1 MNDAPGDSRSARD
14 PYPAYAAMRS
24 ECPVQAVASGASGRV
39 SYLVTGY
46 AEARQALGDE
56 RLSKDTAA
64 FFAGRD
70 TKRRLHPAVAH
81 TMLASDPPRHTRLRK
96 LVTGAFTSGAVAGIR
111 PFITRLTDELLDR
124 WPVGGTV
131 DLVAGLAVPLPVMVI
146 CELLGVPEA
155 DRPKVR
161 HWSAELFAA
170 GRPDR
175 GDAASHAVA
184 AYMTGLIA
192 SKRLRP
198 GDSLLD
204 RLIAARDGEDR
215 LDEEELVSLAV
226 LLLVAGHETTTHFLG
241 NAALALLRHP
251 PRRNACAPTR
261 TPSRTHWTS
270 CSASTPRS
278 APPPSGSPRKPS
290 PWAKRRSPRASPY
303 SSPSEPP
310 TATRS
315 ASRPRTGS
323 TWTGKRPVISASAT
337 ASTGAS
343 EHRSRKPRPRSPC
356 ARSWS
361 VSRTSGSPY
370 RRTGWPGGRPGSFA
384 GWTLFPSCS
393 ELRCSSRVPRR
404 LSRGRVSPVS
414 GGAASAGPPPCSRRA
429 PLPGRS
435 CPGPP

>member
-251 PRRNACAPTR
+251 AATERL
-261 TPSRTHWTS
+261 
-270 CSASTPRS
+270 
-278 APPPSGSPRKPS
+278 
-290 PWAKRRSPRASPY
+290 RADPDAL
-303 SSPSEPP
+303 PH
-310 TATRS
+310 A
-315 ASRPRTGS
+315 
-323 TWTGKRPVISASAT
+323 
-337 ASTGAS
+337 
-343 EHRSRKPRPRSPC
+343 
-356 ARSWS
+356 
-361 VSRTSGSPY
+361 
-370 RRTGWPGGRPGSFA
+370 
-384 GWTLFPSCS
+384 LD
-393 ELRCSSRVPRR
+393 ELLRFDA
-404 LSRGRVSPVS
+404 PVS
-414 GGAASAGPPPCSRRA
+414 TSTFRFTTETLTLGETEIPAGVPVLVALGAANRDPERFPAPDLLDLDREATGHLSFGHGIHRCVGA
-429 PLPGRS
+429 PLAKAEAEIALRAVLVRFPDIRLAVSADRLAWRQTRLVRGLDAL
-435 CPGPP
+435 PVLL

>member
-70 TKRRLHPAVAH
+70 TERRLHPAVAH

-251 PRRNACAPTR
+251 AATERL
-261 TPSRTHWTS
+261 
-270 CSASTPRS
+270 
-278 APPPSGSPRKPS
+278 
-290 PWAKRRSPRASPY
+290 RADPDAL
-303 SSPSEPP
+303 PH
-310 TATRS
+310 A
-315 ASRPRTGS
+315 
-323 TWTGKRPVISASAT
+323 
-337 ASTGAS
+337 
-343 EHRSRKPRPRSPC
+343 
-356 ARSWS
+356 
-361 VSRTSGSPY
+361 
-370 RRTGWPGGRPGSFA
+370 
-384 GWTLFPSCS
+384 LD
-393 ELRCSSRVPRR
+393 ELLRFDA
-404 LSRGRVSPVS
+404 PVS
-414 GGAASAGPPPCSRRA
+414 TSTFRFTTETLTLGETEIPTGVPVLVALGAANRDPERFPAPDRLDLDREATGHLSFGHGIHRCVGA
-429 PLPGRS
+429 PLAKAEAEIALRAVLVRFPDIRLAVSADRLAWRQTRLVRGLDALPVRL
-435 CPGPP
+435 